1 MTPKNGA
8 SGKFKDLS
16 AVGVRIII
24 KAGDS
29 LLHEEPRFLET
40 WQQYNPYGSSKAD
53 PASESYQ
60 YIFSRFIP
68 PNLRDHVIMES
79 VTKGCKSFQ
88 EKNRFSLT
96 IEIRVFHSYPER
108 YNLTY
113 NRS

>member
-29 LLHEEPRFLET
+29 LIHEEPRFLET
-40 WQQYNPYGSSKAD
+40 WQKYNPHGSSTAD

-60 YIFSRFIP
+60 YAFSGFIP
-68 PNLRDHVIMES
+68 LNIRDHVITEF
-79 VTKGCKSFQ
+79 VTKSCKSFQ

-96 IEIRVFHSYPER
+96 IEIRVLHSYPA
-108 YNLTY
+108 L
-113 NRS
+113 